1 MLLKSNYVSRQ
12 YKPSRL
18 AKSWKK
24 IRCLHRPPFMTHQ
37 RDFSWNFP
45 RTRRRVFPTFPRAT
59 FTRRAPKHIIRISHE
74 SVQPPTPTRTS
85 QLVECR
91 FLISRRDRF
100 VVVRFF
106 LEIFEY
112 FLHFAHSNFAAAA
125 PNTKKNSQRFVA
137 CDNETKW
144 KNKSK
149 EFEANVRMKKNST
162 AEEMR

>member
-1 MLLKSNYVSRQ
+1 
-12 YKPSRL
+12 
-18 AKSWKK
+18 
-24 IRCLHRPPFMTHQ
+24 MTHQ

-74 SVQPPTPTRTS
+74 SVQPPPTPTRTS

-112 FLHFAHSNFAAAA
+112 FLSISHTAISLLPRRTQKKTRSDSSRAI
-125 PNTKKNSQRFVA
+125 TKRSEKTKAKNS
-137 CDNETKW
+137 K
-144 KNKSK
+144 
-149 EFEANVRMKKNST
+149 RMS
-162 AEEMR
+162 E